1 MVVPTW
7 FLIPLFLMLFV
18 SFRRR
23 AWRYRWESDWY
34 RARREGMT
42 PGNPQGAERDQQIRQ
57 RDEQIELLES
67 RVSELESRLDYTER
81 LLMQRHN
88 PLPPEPHPAM

>member
-7 FLIPLFLMLFV
+7 FLIPLFLVLFV

-23 AWRYRWESDWY
+23 AWSHRWERDWY
-34 RARREGMT
+34 RARRDGMT
-42 PGNPQGAERDQQIRQ
+42 PGNPQTADRDEQIRR

-81 LLMQRHN
+81 LLMQRKN
-88 PLPPEPHPAM
+88 PLPPEPSAA